1 VAWLALRFVLNLG
14 RDMVAALVM
23 IFGSYGSLNYIC
35 VFWDY
40 WITGRE
46 EEGGKGNCGLECR
59 QQKSGNFTK
68 PH

>member
-1 VAWLALRFVLNLG
+1 
-14 RDMVAALVM
+14 MVAALVM
-23 IFGSYGSLNYIC
+23 IFGSYGSLSYIC